1 MPTIRR
7 AVHAPDAGAAH
18 EPPPKTVGEAVYI
31 TLREDILNGVHKPG
45 SKLLFAELTASYAT
59 SMGTL
64 REALTRLAAD
74 RLVIAECQRGFRVA
88 PISIGELW
96 DITRLRSEIE
106 SAALE
111 EAMDAGDDAWEA
123 TILSSLHMLLK
134 LETRPAEAPV
144 LLTET
149 GARLHKQF
157 HFSLIAASPSIW
169 RLRVIDVLY
178 DHSERYRRLQTA
190 HMERGLHSAHEHDAL
205 ASAAI
210 GRRKRAGVQ
219 LLQTHLYRTAEM
231 LESIESLWHP
241 A

>member
-1 MPTIRR
+1 MSTTQR
-7 AVHAPDAGAAH
+7 AVQASDAEAAH
-18 EPPPKTVGEAVYI
+18 DQPPKTVGEAVYI
-31 TLREDILNGVHKPG
+31 ALREDILNGVHRPG
-45 SKLLFAELTASYAT
+45 SKLMFAELTAAYAT

-74 RLVIAECQRGFRVA
+74 RLVIAEGQRGFRVA
-88 PISIGELW
+88 PISIDELW
-96 DITRLRSEIE
+96 DITRLRSEME

-111 EAMDAGDDAWEA
+111 EAMKAGDDAWEA
-123 TILSSLHMLLK
+123 KIVSSLHMLLK
-134 LETRPAEAPV
+134 LESRPAETPL
-144 LLTET
+144 LLTEA

-190 HMERGLHSAHEHDAL
+190 HMERGLHSAREHDEL
-205 ASAAI
+205 ASAVM
-210 GRRKRAGVQ
+210 GRRKRAAVKLMQ
-219 LLQTHLYRTAEM
+219 VHLHRTAEM
-231 LESIESLWHP
+231 LESIESLWRP